1 MRTRHNPRR
10 KNRKQAAAE
19 VVVSYLPMVDTVEL
33 ESNMD
38 IVKDSTKGRFVSK
51 VRRLL
56 GREADAQRRGDLP
69 N

>member
-1 MRTRHNPRR
+1 
-10 KNRKQAAAE
+10 
-19 VVVSYLPMVDTVEL
+19 MVDTVEL